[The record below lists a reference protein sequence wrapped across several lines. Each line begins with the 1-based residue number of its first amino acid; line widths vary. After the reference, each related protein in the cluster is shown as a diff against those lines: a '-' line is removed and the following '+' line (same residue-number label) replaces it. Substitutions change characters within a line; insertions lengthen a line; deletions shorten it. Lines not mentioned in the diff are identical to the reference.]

1 MGPTSSGKTTIA
13 KKFMSEISKTN
24 HTFIHYDG
32 DEVRIFWEKF
42 WLSRKNR
49 NKVIEILVYLS
60 QKANLSGVST
70 IVSALTAYKSSRD
83 YINKNIININSV
95 YIKCPIEICEK
106 RDPKVI

>member
-32 DEVRIFWEKF
+32 DEVRNFFGKNFGFQE
-42 WLSRKNR
+42 KNR

-60 QKANLSGVST
+60 QK
-70 IVSALTAYKSSRD
+70 
-83 YINKNIININSV
+83 
-95 YIKCPIEICEK
+95 
-106 RDPKVI
+106 